1 MNRDAVN
8 VDPQELAKFESLAA
22 RWWDPSGEL
31 HTLHDI
37 NPVRLQY
44 IEKHAGLAGRQV
56 IDIGCGGG
64 ILAEA
69 MAKRGASVTGLDAS
83 DAALK
88 VAELHQLKSAV
99 QITYVCATPEQF
111 AEDHPSH
118 YDVVTCM
125 ELLEHVPDPARVI
138 EACARLTKPGGQLF
152 FSTIN
157 RTAVA
162 YLFAVIGAEYLLNI
176 LPKGTHN
183 YRRFICPS
191 ELAGWARQAGLTLSA
206 ITGLS
211 YNPFTRRCVLTDRVD
226 VNYLIYA
233 ELLNGTPGQR

>member
-83 DAALK
+83 DAAL
-88 VAELHQLKSAV
+88 
-99 QITYVCATPEQF
+99 
-111 AEDHPSH
+111 
-118 YDVVTCM
+118 
-125 ELLEHVPDPARVI
+125 
-138 EACARLTKPGGQLF
+138 
-152 FSTIN
+152 
-157 RTAVA
+157 
-162 YLFAVIGAEYLLNI
+162 
-176 LPKGTHN
+176 
-183 YRRFICPS
+183 
-191 ELAGWARQAGLTLSA
+191 
-206 ITGLS
+206 
-211 YNPFTRRCVLTDRVD
+211 
-226 VNYLIYA
+226 
-233 ELLNGTPGQR
+233 